1 MTSYRFN
8 PTDTAPDGSPADYST
23 NPRPAMPEKL
33 DTESLAAY
41 AMRLFDAAGELIML
55 GWISSLPAR
64 PSAAECW
71 QALGALH
78 MNDGSMV
85 QHVEGE
91 YRFTQH
97 DTDPHKTRP
106 SVMSVHH
113 RPQLQEG
120 SKEPTVHIH
129 ISDAKSFKR
138 DAWRE
143 AHDLMR
149 STDLYVEIH
158 GKVSPELVETLA
170 SGSPES
176 LLGRHVFSTGNMAG
190 DITSDVLDV
199 NFAYQIIHEFAECV
213 QIHGLGN
220 VEPKPA
226 EELTLLEWDALITC
240 CAHVVDL
247 DWSFQP
253 EVADQDWLTG
263 NAASVYMFLQ
273 PAPDE

>member
-8 PTDTAPDGSPADYST
+8 PNDTAPDGSPADYSP
-23 NPRPAMPEKL
+23 NPCPAMPEKL
-33 DTESLAAY
+33 DTERQAAY

-55 GWISSLPAR
+55 GWISNLPAR
-64 PSAAECW
+64 PSIAECW
-71 QALGALH
+71 QNLGLLH
-78 MNDGSMV
+78 MSDGSMV
-85 QHVEGE
+85 QHAEGK
-91 YRFTQH
+91 YRFTQS
-97 DTDPHKTRP
+97 DTDPHVTRP

-113 RPQLQEG
+113 RPQIRAEGQEP
-120 SKEPTVHIH
+120 KVHIH
-129 ISDAKSFKR
+129 ISDAKSLKQC
-138 DAWRE
+138 AWAE

-149 STDLYVEIH
+149 STDLNVDIH

-170 SGSPES
+170 SGPPES
-176 LLGRHVFSTGNMAG
+176 LLGIQVSSAHSLG
-190 DITSDVLDV
+190 SEVLDL

-226 EELTLLEWDALITC
+226 EELTLPEWDALITC

-253 EVADQDWLTG
+253 EVADKDWLTG
-263 NAASVYMFLQ
+263 NAASVSMFLQ